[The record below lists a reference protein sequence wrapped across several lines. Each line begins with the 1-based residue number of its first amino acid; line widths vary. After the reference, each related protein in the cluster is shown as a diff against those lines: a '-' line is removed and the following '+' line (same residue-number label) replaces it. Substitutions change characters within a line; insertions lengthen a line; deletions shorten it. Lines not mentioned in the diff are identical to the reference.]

1 MWTIMVLGIGNSQ
14 EKKDLKSELFS
25 YQNLL
30 IFDQISRL
38 RKIDCPRLPLIP
50 DGSNGQYK

>member
-1 MWTIMVLGIGNSQ
+1 MWTIKVLGIGNSQ
-14 EKKDLKSELFS
+14 EKKDLKLEPFS
-25 YQNLL
+25 YQNLS

-38 RKIDCPRLPLIP
+38 RKIDCPQLPLIP